1 MIGGQGRLFGRVV
14 ISFIAF
20 LLNLALCDG
29 AEGRSDP
36 GQIPHYRK
44 TFSALAQYKPVAMIL
59 RAVLRDPLMMQ
70 AHLRPRVAGRPRS
83 KAS

>member
-36 GQIPHYRK
+36 GQIPHYRQ
-44 TFSALAQYKPVAMIL
+44 TSIALAQ
-59 RAVLRDPLMMQ
+59 
-70 AHLRPRVAGRPRS
+70 
-83 KAS
+83 